1 MYKRQESKH
10 IRKRYVAEMQKDIME
25 REIAEIIKGFRQD
38 SIEIEMNQEHVHKW
52 ISQFSPDTQ
61 NIILEE
67 TLHILKEWYFPKDK
81 INLFLDKMMDY
92 LKSENENATDEEPMK
107 DIYFWNIQES
117 GKSQSQ
123 LVEMLNDRV
132 NQKYGCGIRT
142 GKLMSEKYYVYLDD
156 GLYTGSR
163 LRKDI
168 KRCIEMIPEGSRIDV
183 IYMIACQSGLD
194 FSKRILEE
202 LCKTKNIKINILR
215 WREICNNKKI
225 KRHDNGVSY
234 EPIQDCLWPSSK
246 LSKLPE
252 ISAYVEKLE
261 EIKGKKVYYCFRN
274 AGYKYTAGIFSN
286 LVNRDIAEEEFL
298 KKGIAITQNIQ
309 EHKGLYPLG
318 YNLTPSL
325 GFGSF
330 CATDLNISNTC
341 PIVLWW
347 GNVIEKGNELDCWY
361 PLLPRRISAK
371 DINPFDADWTL
382 QEAEDDGYD
391 DVFDTCP
398 DCGCGIS
405 LRNDGGNGF
414 CIDCAWNH

>member
-1 MYKRQESKH
+1 MS
-10 IRKRYVAEMQKDIME
+10 
-25 REIAEIIKGFRQD
+25 
-38 SIEIEMNQEHVHKW
+38 SIELFQNKTDCCGCSACYNVCPRKAISMQEDEYGYVYPV
-52 ISQFSPDTQ
+52 IDQ
-61 NIILEE
+61 
-67 TLHILKEWYFPKDK
+67 DK
-81 INLFLDKMMDY
+81 C
-92 LKSENENATDEEPMK
+92 
-107 DIYFWNIQES
+107 
-117 GKSQSQ
+117 
-123 LVEMLNDRV
+123 V
-132 NQKYGCGIRT
+132 GCGLCRKVCHYQADKELRT
-142 GKLMSEKYYVYLDD
+142 P
-156 GLYTGSR
+156 
-163 LRKDI
+163 I
-168 KRCIEMIPEGSRIDV
+168 K
-183 IYMIACQSGLD
+183 
-194 FSKRILEE
+194 
-202 LCKTKNIKINILR
+202 
-215 WREICNNKKI
+215 
-225 KRHDNGVSY
+225 
-234 EPIQDCLWPSSK
+234 
-246 LSKLPE
+246 
-252 ISAYVEKLE
+252 AYAAA
-261 EIKGKKVYYCFRN
+261 GKK
-274 AGYKYTAGIFSN
+274 
-286 LVNRDIAEEEFL
+286 EEFL

>member
-1 MYKRQESKH
+1 
-10 IRKRYVAEMQKDIME
+10 MQKDIME

-142 GKLMSEKYYVYLDD
+142 GKLMSEKYYV
-156 GLYTGSR
+156 
-163 LRKDI
+163 
-168 KRCIEMIPEGSRIDV
+168 
-183 IYMIACQSGLD
+183 
-194 FSKRILEE
+194 
-202 LCKTKNIKINILR
+202 
-215 WREICNNKKI
+215 
-225 KRHDNGVSY
+225 
-234 EPIQDCLWPSSK
+234 
-246 LSKLPE
+246 
-252 ISAYVEKLE
+252 
-261 EIKGKKVYYCFRN
+261 
-274 AGYKYTAGIFSN
+274 
-286 LVNRDIAEEEFL
+286 
-298 KKGIAITQNIQ
+298 
-309 EHKGLYPLG
+309 
-318 YNLTPSL
+318 
-325 GFGSF
+325 
-330 CATDLNISNTC
+330 C